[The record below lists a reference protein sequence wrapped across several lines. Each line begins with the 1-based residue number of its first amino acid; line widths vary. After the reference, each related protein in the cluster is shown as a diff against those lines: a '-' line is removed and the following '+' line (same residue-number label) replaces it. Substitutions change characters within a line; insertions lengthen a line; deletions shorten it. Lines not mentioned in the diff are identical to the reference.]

1 MIADDLNTIRP
12 EVIAAYL
19 LNAGWRENGAFGKAV
34 IWSQGETDVLIPVS
48 AELRD
53 YPLRVAELVGTVA
66 AAEQRSRE
74 QVLRDLR
81 SPRLDVQYIRTMPE
95 GPSGTTPLRDG
106 FKAVKGVQ
114 ELFLAA
120 ATSLVLETPIAALPA
135 KKPQLAW
142 NFLDD
147 VRLGLPGEGSYVFRV
162 ETPLDSRPRSD
173 EPLDP
178 RTVLLRLRE
187 AAQAAHLAARQSA
200 RERDLGVFEEYVG
213 SGVTANLCEALT
225 DIGGRNRNPF
235 EIRFAWAPAVPP
247 PEGEFNIAFDSN
259 VINQLHVAGK
269 HLRELPSADH
279 ATVTGQ
285 IRELRQE
292 LPNQFGR
299 ALIEGV
305 LQVGQEVQV
314 DQRVWV
320 YLSAMDYRLAIQA
333 HDHSAAVIAAGR
345 LRTSGRRPEITAVSE
360 WYLADTPPQA

>member
-1 MIADDLNTIRP
+1 MIADDLTSVRP
-12 EVIAAYL
+12 EDIAAYL
-19 LNAGWRENGAFGKAV
+19 VNAGWRESGAFGKAV
-34 IWSQGETDVLIPVS
+34 IWSRDETDVLVPVS
-48 AELRD
+48 AGLRD
-53 YPLRVAELVGTVA
+53 YRLRVAELVGAVA
-66 AAEQRSRE
+66 AVEQRSRE
-74 QVLRDLR
+74 EVFRDLR

-106 FKAVKGVQ
+106 FKAIKGVQ

-120 ATSLVLETPIAALPA
+120 ATSLVLEAPTAALPA
-135 KKPQLAW
+135 KKPQRAW

-162 ETPLDSRPRSD
+162 ETPLDSTPRLE

-200 RERDLGVFEEYVG
+200 RERDLGVFEQLVG

-225 DIGGRNRNPF
+225 DLGGRNRNPF
-235 EIRFAWAPAVPP
+235 EIRFAWAPAVPS
-247 PEGEFNIAFDSN
+247 PEGERTVAFDSD

-269 HLRELPSADH
+269 HLRELPSADR

-299 ALIEGV
+299 VLVEGV
-305 LQVGQEVQV
+305 LSVGQEVQV

-320 YLSAMDYRLAIQA
+320 HLSATNYRLAIQA
-333 HDHSAAVIAAGR
+333 HDRSSPVVATGR

-360 WYLADTPPQA
+360 WYLAGIPPQA